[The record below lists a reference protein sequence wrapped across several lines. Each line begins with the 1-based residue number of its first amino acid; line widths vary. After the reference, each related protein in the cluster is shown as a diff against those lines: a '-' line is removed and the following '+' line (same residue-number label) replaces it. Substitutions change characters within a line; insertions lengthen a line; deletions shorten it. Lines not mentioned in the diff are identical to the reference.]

1 MSVSPPDP
9 AIVSSTRPM
18 LVYSRSELLALYTSP
33 LVPNKL
39 EGMKEL
45 SEWHGDFNAPPS
57 PPQQRHS
64 LPSRPADQSHSERNR
79 RLNNIDSSPFA
90 NFGRFGVDGG
100 LGSELES
107 GNRRRGGR
115 SANSLAEGDRDQA
128 PHLGG
133 GSGRDRRGEPSSP
146 TKERGFG
153 LLNERERGDRL
164 KTRNG
169 RGEIDGKGE
178 NDRDFRR
185 REVDAAPGQSRRDLR
200 RGVGP
205 EDEGGWR
212 NVGMSREERE
222 KRLLRAHSS
231 SNNVNADS
239 NRRDRDRD
247 APSRSGRPAWMDEDS
262 PPGTSGSSAPAWM
275 DAPATGGLS
284 FGSDG
289 HVLEDAAP
297 KDEPP
302 TGGLAAFGAGAG
314 GKGGMDGLQAW
325 KAQMKERE
333 KRDREREMR
342 TAGIPIE
349 PEETTSHDQA
359 APQGP
364 PPKSIVEDLGIS
376 RMAGAPPGFDSPA
389 PAQDGGRSSRFA
401 RFFDAKAPPP
411 PEPASPQSAAQ
422 QPATSMFSS
431 LMGGAASQPTSG
443 SAAPSKEDADSMA
456 RLLGMLQVSG
466 ARSSSPAVAKQNSIA
481 DMQLPPHQLT
491 PSAAVSPAPTNDSS
505 RTADD
510 ARSTSRFRFSSK
522 SSTASPSA
530 PAPPSLASLQSPF
543 LAGTTPP
550 AAASATASPA
560 HSHGVKSPVE
570 PRSPQQPQQPHRSPD
585 VRRGGENG
593 NASSPP
599 QHAFSPPP
607 PRGILPQ
614 FVSAGPPQN
623 GIRLPPGIGGQL
635 PPGVPPPPFAFGPD
649 GRPIPPPPHPGL
661 LPPFGLPNGMSRGG
675 PMPGSGGPL
684 SPPLVSPNG
693 MPATAGPASPTQH
706 ARSPGQ
712 GPPNGQ
718 PPFMPPLPPH
728 MLFPPGG
735 LPPPGPL
742 GFPPHL
748 QGGPLP
754 PHLSGRL
761 PPMPPPHLGGPGGP
775 GSPPPPPMF
784 TAGNNPGADLM
795 ALLNSGSGGQRIG
808 ADGPPA
814 GVQVRQG

>member
-1 MSVSPPDP
+1 MGNPPPDP

-18 LVYSRSELLALYTSP
+18 LYSRAELLALYTSP

-57 PPQQRHS
+57 PPQQRYG
-64 LPSRPADQSHSERNR
+64 LPSRPSDRTHSERNR
-79 RLNNIDSSPFA
+79 RLNNIDSSAFA

-100 LGSELES
+100 LGGEIES

-115 SANSLAEGDRDQA
+115 GGNSLAEGDRDQA

-153 LLNERERGDRL
+153 LLSERERGDRL

-247 APSRSGRPAWMDEDS
+247 APSRSGRPAWMDEES

-297 KDEPP
+297 KDELPS
-302 TGGLAAFGAGAG
+302 GGLAAFGAGAG

-342 TAGIPIE
+342 AAGIPVE
-349 PEETTSHDQA
+349 REEATSHEQA
-359 APQGP
+359 TLQEP
-364 PPKSIVEDLGIS
+364 PPKSIFEDLGIS
-376 RMAGAPPGFDSPA
+376 RKTGAPPGFDSPG
-389 PAQDGGRSSRFA
+389 PVQDGGRSSRFA

-411 PEPASPQSAAQ
+411 PEAASPQIAAQ
-422 QPATSMFSS
+422 QPAASIFSS

-443 SAAPSKEDADSMA
+443 SPAPSKEDADSMA

-466 ARSSSPAVAKQNSIA
+466 ARSSSPAVAKQTPIA

-530 PAPPSLASLQSPF
+530 PAPPSLASLQLPF
-543 LAGTTPP
+543 LAGAIPPP
-550 AAASATASPA
+550 AASTTASPA
-560 HSHGVKSPVE
+560 HSHGIKSPVE
-570 PRSPQQPQQPHRSPD
+570 PRSPQQPQQPQRSPD
-585 VRRGGENG
+585 VRREGENG

-599 QHAFSPPP
+599 QHALSPPP
-607 PRGILPQ
+607 PPGILPP

-623 GIRLPPGIGGQL
+623 GIRLPPGMGGQL

-675 PMPGSGGPL
+675 PMPGPGGPL
-684 SPPLVSPNG
+684 SPPLISPNG
-693 MPATAGPASPTQH
+693 MAATAGPASSTQH

-754 PHLSGRL
+754 PHLAGRL
-761 PPMPPPHLGGPGGP
+761 PPMPPPHLGGPGGT

-808 ADGPPA
+808 ADGPPT

>member
-1 MSVSPPDP
+1 MGGPPPDP

-18 LVYSRSELLALYTSP
+18 LVYSRAELLALYTSP

-57 PPQQRHS
+57 PPQQRHG
-64 LPSRPADQSHSERNR
+64 LPSRPSDRSNNDRNR
-79 RLNNIDSSPFA
+79 RLNNIESSPFA

-100 LGSELES
+100 LGGELES

-115 SANSLAEGDRDQA
+115 GGNAFAEGDRDQA
-128 PHLGG
+128 PHLGSG
-133 GSGRDRRGEPSSP
+133 NGRDRRGEPSSP
-146 TKERGFG
+146 TKERGFSM
-153 LLNERERGDRL
+153 LSERGDRL
-164 KTRNG
+164 KTQNG
-169 RGEIDGKGE
+169 RGEVDGKGE
-178 NDRDFRR
+178 VDRESRR
-185 REVDAAPGQSRRDLR
+185 REGDVVPGQSRRDLR

-231 SNNVNADS
+231 SNNTGSDS

-262 PPGTSGSSAPAWM
+262 PAGTFGSSAPAWM

-289 HVLEDAAP
+289 HVLEDEMP
-297 KDEPP
+297 KDELPP
-302 TGGLAAFGAGAG
+302 GGLPVFSAGAG

-342 TAGIPIE
+342 AAGIPIE
-349 PEETTSHDQA
+349 AEETTGGHQS
-359 APQGP
+359 APP
-364 PPKSIVEDLGIS
+364 PPKSIFEDLGLS
-376 RMAGAPPGFDSPA
+376 RTTGAPPGLGSPG

-401 RFFDAKAPPP
+401 RFFDAKAPPLLAEP
-411 PEPASPQSAAQ
+411 PSSQAATQ
-422 QPATSMFSS
+422 QPAASIFSS
-431 LMGGAASQPTSG
+431 LMGGPGGQPI
-443 SAAPSKEDADSMA
+443 SANPRASKEDADSMA

-466 ARSSSPAVAKQNSIA
+466 ARSTSPAVTKQNSVA
-481 DMQLPPHQLT
+481 DMQLPPHQPT
-491 PSAAVSPAPTNDSS
+491 PSGAASPASTNDSS
-505 RTADD
+505 RAVDG

-522 SSTASPSA
+522 SSTASPAA
-530 PAPPSLASLQSPF
+530 PDPPTLAPLQSPF
-543 LAGTTPP
+543 SAGAIPP
-550 AAASATASPA
+550 PAASATASPA
-560 HSHGVKSPVE
+560 HSHGITSTLE
-570 PRSPQQPQQPHRSPD
+570 PRSPQQPQRSPEI
-585 VRRGGENG
+585 RREGEHG
-593 NASSPP
+593 NAPSPP
-599 QHAFSPPP
+599 QHAFSLPP
-607 PRGILPQ
+607 LPSMPSQ
-614 FVSAGPPQN
+614 FVGAGPSQN
-623 GIRLPPGIGGQL
+623 GMRLPPGMGGQL
-635 PPGVPPPPFAFGPD
+635 PPGIPPPPPFAFGPD

-661 LPPFGLPNGMSRGG
+661 LPPFGLLNGIPRGG
-675 PMPGSGGPL
+675 PMPGPGGSL

-693 MPATAGPASPTQH
+693 MPSPTGPASPTQY

-728 MLFPPGG
+728 MLFPPGSV
-735 LPPPGPL
+735 PPPGPL

-748 QGGPLP
+748 EGGPLP
-754 PHLSGRL
+754 PHLAGRL
-761 PPMPPPHLGGPGGP
+761 PPMPPPRLGGPGGP
-775 GSPPPPPMF
+775 GSPLPPPPIF
-784 TAGNNPGADLM
+784 TDNPGADLM

-814 GVQVRQG
+814 GVRVRQG